1 MGQDSKTGGQ
11 GLYVETIEI
20 DPEGGE
26 NVVFACNAWSEDDDL
41 KSQKDIYPEPEAS
54 GEPKASTFSPN
65 AFIKPN
71 HPLTGFQI
79 LYVHLFR
86 CGLPSDHPYW

>member
-26 NVVFACNAWSEDDDL
+26 NVVFPCHAWSEEDDL
-41 KSQKDIYPEPEAS
+41 KSQRDIYPEPES
-54 GEPKASTFSPN
+54 SDEPKASKYSPN
-65 AFIKPN
+65 
-71 HPLTGFQI
+71 HSL
-79 LYVHLFR
+79 
-86 CGLPSDHPYW
+86 DHTVPVNSII

>member
-26 NVVFACNAWSEDDDL
+26 NVVFACNAWSQDDDL

-54 GEPKASTFSPN
+54 GEPKASKFSPN
-65 AFIKPN
+65 HSPN
-71 HPLTGFQI
+71 PTI
-79 LYVHLFR
+79 
-86 CGLPSDHPYW
+86 P